1 MRGRSI
7 SLDKQTIQVLEDIE
21 LTIEWPEGASSLQ
34 MLATDAK
41 GHRYCQIILQRN
53 PSDSASTQIRL
64 YPEGALGEHIVHVAY
79 DTNMEAQVRF
89 QLNCQ
94 MSASTDTGEFDGFY
108 PQIQGFM
115 AHDTLGIEIDGKRVY
130 GYRSP
135 DSPMI
140 WIRDHAHQMKGFR
153 YFESDVVSAVEFFLD
168 HQMPDGSI
176 YDFVAKDGSCKRVEV
191 EADVEYLVVEAA
203 FRVWQITG
211 DLEWVKKYLPR
222 LDAALQYTMTSPLRW
237 AEDYGLVK
245 RAFTIDT
252 WDFAYTGGKERATG
266 QIRENEPFCIM
277 HGDNT
282 GFAQACNLLAVLCE
296 ECGQTDRADY
306 WRKVSSKVVENLNRY
321 CWNGK
326 FYTHQVHID
335 PIEVE
340 VEGVDEARQLS
351 LSNTYGMNRGVVD
364 HQRCVSIISEY
375 MERRETTDAFA
386 EWFSIDPPFPEGA
399 FGYGRLIPGAYVN
412 GGIMPLVGGELA
424 RAAFD
429 HGFEEYGVDILRRY
443 KDMIE
448 ETGETYLWYFPS
460 GEPSSKETSTS
471 PEALPTDGWGSSAML
486 YAFVEGLC
494 GVVDLYTRF
503 QKAKIA
509 PRWDIAKV
517 RQAQVRVCYGA
528 SLAYVAYEW
537 EHIPEKREYH
547 LKIASLADCVDLE
560 LLLPK
565 DRTLAEL
572 IFNGQALIGD
582 TYCVEDVEGSAYV
595 KLGISTGNAT
605 IKLVYQ

>member
-1 MRGRSI
+1 MHGCSI
-7 SLDKQTIQVLEDIE
+7 SLDRETVQVLEDLE
-21 LTIEWPEGASSLQ
+21 VTIEWPEGASSLQ
-34 MLATDAK
+34 MLVSDGEGAQ
-41 GHRYCQIILQRN
+41 YCQITLERD
-53 PSDSASTQIRL
+53 PSDSFATQIL
-64 YPEGALGEHIVHVAY
+64 LHPEGALGEHIVHIIY
-79 DTNMEAQVRF
+79 DTNLEIQACF
-89 QLNCQ
+89 QLDCE
-94 MSASTDTGEFDGFY
+94 MSIRTDTGEFDGLY
-108 PQIQGFM
+108 PQIKGFM
-115 AHDTLGIEIDGKRVY
+115 AYDTLGIDIDGKRVY

-153 YFESDVVSAVEFFLD
+153 YFEEDVVSAVEFFLD

-176 YDFVAKDGSCKRVEV
+176 YDFVGKDGSCKRVEV

-211 DLEWVKKYLPR
+211 DLEWVEKYLPR
-222 LDAALQYTMTSPLRW
+222 LDAALRYTMTSPLRW

-252 WDFAYTGGKERATG
+252 WDFAYTGGKEPATG
-266 QIRENEPFCIM
+266 QIRDNEPFCIM

-282 GFAQACNLLAVLCE
+282 GFAQACNMLAALYE
-296 ECGQTDRADY
+296 ECNQVEKAEY
-306 WRKVSSKVVENLNRY
+306 WREVSSKVIENLNKH

-335 PIEVE
+335 PVE
-340 VEGVDEARQLS
+340 VKGVDESRQLS

-364 HQRCVSIISEY
+364 HQRCVSIIREY

-399 FGYGRLIPGAYVN
+399 FGHKRLIPGAYVN

-424 RAAFD
+424 RATFD
-429 HGFEEYGVDILRRY
+429 HGFEKYGVDILRRY
-443 KDMIE
+443 RNMIE
-448 ETGETYLWYFPS
+448 KTGETYLWYFPT

-486 YAFVEGLC
+486 YAFIEGLC
-494 GVVDLYTRF
+494 GVVDLYARF
-503 QKAKIA
+503 QKVKIA
-509 PRWDIAKV
+509 PRWDIATV

-528 SLAYVAYEW
+528 SPAYVAYEW
-537 EHIPEKREYH
+537 EHVLEKRKYL
-547 LKIASLADCVDLE
+547 LKITSLADSIHLE
-560 LLLPK
+560 LLLPQEV
-565 DRTLAEL
+565 TPTHV
-572 IFNGQALIGD
+572 ICNGQILSAD
-582 TYCVEDVEGSAYV
+582 NYCIKDIEGSAYV
-595 KLGISTGNAT
+595 KLNIAAGNPTVQLA
-605 IKLVYQ
+605 YE